1 MTVVMEK
8 KYILKL
14 YDDTIIDFKLISKDI
29 FEELLRRENWTEY
42 TEHLTDKCSMPLLRA
57 YKNKSEYLAI
67 IRDNNSTGYAIYCTN
82 EIFFHLLEKNILIF
96 FSNSESDLSSLSYML
111 IASEAEVETIKK
123 KHRMNQ
129 FSNPKAE
136 EKYYELDDGRYMIVF
151 NDGVAEVFMNIND
164 MKIMD
169 EITG

>member
-1 MTVVMEK
+1 MEK
-8 KYILKL
+8 KYFFKL
-14 YDDTIIDFKLISKDI
+14 YDDTIIDFKLISKDV
-29 FEELLRRENWTEY
+29 FKELIKRENWTEY

-82 EIFFHLLEKNILIF
+82 EIFFRLLEKNILIF

-129 FSNPKAE
+129 FSNPTTE

-151 NDGVAEVFMNIND
+151 NDGVAEVFMNIKD

-169 EITG
+169 DITG

>member
-1 MTVVMEK
+1 MEK

-14 YDDTIIDFKLISKDI
+14 YDDTIIDFKLISKDV

-67 IRDNNSTGYAIYCTN
+67 IRDNNSAGYAIYCLN
-82 EIFFHLLEKNILIF
+82 EIFFRLLEKNILIF

-111 IASEAEVETIKK
+111 IASETEVETIKK
-123 KHRMNQ
+123 KHSMNL
-129 FSNPKAE
+129 FSNPTAE

>member
-1 MTVVMEK
+1 MEK
-8 KYILKL
+8 KYIFKL
-14 YDDTIIDFKLISKDI
+14 YDDTIIDFKLISKDV

-67 IRDNNSTGYAIYCTN
+67 IRNNDSTGYAIYCTN
-82 EIFFHLLEKNILIF
+82 EIFFRLLEKNILIF

-111 IASEAEVETIKK
+111 IASESEVETIKK
-123 KHRMNQ
+123 KHRMNL
-129 FSNPKAE
+129 FSNPTAE